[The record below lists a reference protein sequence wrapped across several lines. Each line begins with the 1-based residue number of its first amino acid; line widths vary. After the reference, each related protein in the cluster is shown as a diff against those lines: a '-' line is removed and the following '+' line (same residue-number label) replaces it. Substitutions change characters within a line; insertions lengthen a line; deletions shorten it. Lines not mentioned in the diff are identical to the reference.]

1 MDTFFFTVLVSQA
14 RVDEAIVLSIRQR
27 ECIRNP
33 AVGVQYVTGD
43 SAVAYAGYRVAC
55 NETIL
60 FRKEIK

>member
-1 MDTFFFTVLVSQA
+1 M
-14 RVDEAIVLSIRQR
+14 DEAIVLSIRQR